1 MKMKRYGL
9 IGHPL
14 KHSQSRFYFNEKF
27 EHEGLDCRYQHFDL
41 KSIEEIHEVM
51 ETYSDLCG
59 FNVTIP
65 YKEAIIPLLD
75 EIDPTANEV
84 GAVNVVTIQ
93 NGRLKGYNTDVYG
106 FSQLLERALKG
117 KEVEHALVLGTGG
130 ASKAV
135 CYVLKQKN
143 IPFSTVS
150 RSPEKG
156 DYTYETL
163 TDEILR
169 QNHLII
175 NTTPLGMAPKFDD
188 FPDLHYQALSNKH
201 ILIDL
206 IYNPKETAFM
216 ELGRTWG
223 AKVYNGWQMFEEQ
236 AKKTWEIFQL
246 GREIRLRNNLNIWKM
261 YTLSTLVPRVC
272 RWPSPKAAWSSFP
285 LAYPA
290 TWLTL
295 RSTSARKTSL
305 KARL

>member
-1 MKMKRYGL
+1 MKRYGL

-51 ETYSDLCG
+51 KTYPDLCG

-75 EIDPTANEV
+75 EIDPTAKEV

-135 CYVLKQKN
+135 RYVLKQKN

-201 ILIDL
+201 IIIDL

-236 AKKTWEIFQL
+236 AKKTWELFNSQ
-246 GREIRLRNNLNIWKM
+246 
-261 YTLSTLVPRVC
+261 
-272 RWPSPKAAWSSFP
+272 
-285 LAYPA
+285 
-290 TWLTL
+290 
-295 RSTSARKTSL
+295 
-305 KARL
+305 

>member
-1 MKMKRYGL
+1 MKRYGL

-41 KSIEEIHEVM
+41 KSVEEIHEVIK
-51 ETYSDLCG
+51 TYPDLCG

-135 CYVLKQKN
+135 RYVLKEKN
-143 IPFSTVS
+143 IPFSAVS

-156 DYTYETL
+156 DFTYETL

-169 QNHLII
+169 QNHIII

-236 AKKTWEIFQL
+236 AKKTWELFNSQ
-246 GREIRLRNNLNIWKM
+246 
-261 YTLSTLVPRVC
+261 
-272 RWPSPKAAWSSFP
+272 
-285 LAYPA
+285 
-290 TWLTL
+290 
-295 RSTSARKTSL
+295 
-305 KARL
+305 

>member
-1 MKMKRYGL
+1 MKRYGL

-51 ETYSDLCG
+51 ETYPDLCG

-75 EIDPTANEV
+75 EIDPTAKEV

-135 CYVLKQKN
+135 RYVLKQKN
-143 IPFSTVS
+143 IPFSAVS

-156 DYTYETL
+156 DFTYETL
-163 TDEILR
+163 TDEILH

-201 ILIDL
+201 IIIDL

-236 AKKTWEIFQL
+236 AKKTWELFNSQ
-246 GREIRLRNNLNIWKM
+246 
-261 YTLSTLVPRVC
+261 
-272 RWPSPKAAWSSFP
+272 
-285 LAYPA
+285 
-290 TWLTL
+290 
-295 RSTSARKTSL
+295 
-305 KARL
+305 

>member
-41 KSIEEIHEVM
+41 KSTEEIHEVM
-51 ETYSDLCG
+51 KTYPDLCG

-75 EIDPTANEV
+75 EIDPTAKEV

-135 CYVLKQKN
+135 RYVLKQKN

-246 GREIRLRNNLNIWKM
+246 
-261 YTLSTLVPRVC
+261 
-272 RWPSPKAAWSSFP
+272 
-285 LAYPA
+285 
-290 TWLTL
+290 
-295 RSTSARKTSL
+295 
-305 KARL
+305 

>member
-51 ETYSDLCG
+51 KTYPDLCG

-117 KEVEHALVLGTGG
+117 KEVEHALVLGAGG

-135 CYVLKQKN
+135 RYVLKQKN

-156 DYTYETL
+156 DFTYETL

-246 GREIRLRNNLNIWKM
+246 
-261 YTLSTLVPRVC
+261 
-272 RWPSPKAAWSSFP
+272 
-285 LAYPA
+285 
-290 TWLTL
+290 
-295 RSTSARKTSL
+295 
-305 KARL
+305 